1 MWKEEN
7 LLHGWWDYKLMQSLW
22 KTVWGLKKLIELAY
36 DPEIPLLSIYV
47 KNMKTLVWKV
57 SVYCSIV
64 YNSQDME
71 VTCVNQW
78 VTG

>member
-22 KTVWGLKKLIELAY
+22 KTVWGLKKLIELTY

-64 YNSQDME
+64 
-71 VTCVNQW
+71 
-78 VTG
+78 